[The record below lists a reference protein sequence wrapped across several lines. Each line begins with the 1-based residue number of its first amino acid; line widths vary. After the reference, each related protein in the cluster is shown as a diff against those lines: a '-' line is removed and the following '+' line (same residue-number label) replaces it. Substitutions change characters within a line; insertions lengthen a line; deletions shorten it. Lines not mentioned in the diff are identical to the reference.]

1 MLFVSES
8 SNCSDFS
15 LKSEMAEEIEDIKPN
30 IGFYNPNIG
39 VYNPNQR
46 QFIED
51 ELRYRE
57 KLQQIHTGTSLA
69 NPGKFISNS
78 NNVYDLT

>member
-1 MLFVSES
+1 
-8 SNCSDFS
+8 
-15 LKSEMAEEIEDIKPN
+15 MADDIEDIKPN

-46 QFIED
+46 QFIDD

-57 KLQQIHTGTSLA
+57 KLQKLHAGTSLT
-69 NPGKFISNS
+69 NPGKFKIEWPQPASG
-78 NNVYDLT
+78 

>member
-1 MLFVSES
+1 M
-8 SNCSDFS
+8 D
-15 LKSEMAEEIEDIKPN
+15 EEIGDIKPN

-46 QFIED
+46 QFIDD

-57 KLQQIHTGTSLA
+57 KLQKLHSGNI
-69 NPGKFISNS
+69 GKEIVAADIDI
-78 NNVYDLT
+78 VY

>member
-1 MLFVSES
+1 M
-8 SNCSDFS
+8 
-15 LKSEMAEEIEDIKPN
+15 MAEEVEEIKPN

-57 KLQQIHTGTSLA
+57 KLQQLHTGTKA
-69 NPGKFISNS
+69 T
-78 NNVYDLT
+78 LTHLK

>member
-1 MLFVSES
+1 
-8 SNCSDFS
+8 
-15 LKSEMAEEIEDIKPN
+15 MADEIEDIKPN

-57 KLQQIHTGTSLA
+57 KLQQLHTGRLQTDQDKLDQIIKM
-69 NPGKFISNS
+69 NEI
-78 NNVYDLT
+78 